1 MKGSDRPED
10 PFVSLTD
17 EILFAR
23 FKNGDHPA
31 FDALLARHQGLV
43 FSFILKSV
51 HDRPRAEDLFQEVFA
66 KVIEKRDQ
74 FQPTVSFKAWL
85 MTVCRNTV
93 IDSVRYHKRRPQGDS
108 LYEHEDRPLELKVA
122 VDAPLPD
129 QQVGDSEMNSLLNA
143 VLNELPA
150 EQKETFYLKV
160 YEDLTFEE
168 IGEVMKCS
176 TNTAKSRMRY
186 ALETLRGILR
196 KRKILIR
203 EES

>member
-1 MKGSDRPED
+1 MKGSDCPED
-10 PFVSLTD
+10 PFVGLTD
-17 EILFAR
+17 ELLFAR

-31 FDALLARHQGLV
+31 FDALLARHQRLV
-43 FSFILKSV
+43 FSFILRSV
-51 HDRPRAEDLFQEVFA
+51 RDRARAEDLFQEVFA
-66 KVIEKRDQ
+66 KVIEKRQQ

-93 IDSVRYHKRRPQGDS
+93 IDSVRYHKRRPQGTS
-108 LYEHEDRPLELKVA
+108 LYENEERPLELKIA

-129 QQVGDSEMNSLLNA
+129 QQVGDAQMNS
-143 VLNELPA
+143 VLNSVLDELPA

-168 IGEVMKCS
+168 IGGVMKCS

-186 ALETLRGILR
+186 ALETLRDIFK
-196 KRKILIR
+196 KRKILLGD
-203 EES
+203 ES